1 MRKKELYNF
10 LVFSFLVLMLTAC
23 GYEPSS
29 HVVKKTFD
37 DNIYVEVKVDRA
49 EPENAPFV
57 KDEINRLVYTRF
69 KGRVT
74 SKEQAGSSILIS
86 YTGTTFTPLAYEN
99 GYVSRYR
106 VNVRVKFDM
115 MTKQGRLVK
124 NIVTVVESDIQAG
137 SVDSSVYKTEAIR
150 IGLEKALNE
159 FMAYVSAYSVSSK

>member
-1 MRKKELYNF
+1 MRKRELYNF

-74 SKEQAGSSILIS
+74 SKEQQEVPYSSHTQEQHL
-86 YTGTTFTPLAYEN
+86 LLWH
-99 GYVSRYR
+99 R
-106 VNVRVKFDM
+106 KMDM
-115 MTKQGRLVK
+115 
-124 NIVTVVESDIQAG
+124 
-137 SVDSSVYKTEAIR
+137 
-150 IGLEKALNE
+150 
-159 FMAYVSAYSVSSK
+159 